1 MAADTAGF
9 HNRAMDPVR
18 NPYSPGAGTPPPA
31 LVGRDVELRDFDI
44 AVQRLGAGRSAKSLL
59 LTGLRGVGKT
69 VLLRKFG
76 RIGERHGWICRH
88 IEVREDQPFPEV
100 MAVLAR
106 EALLRLSGGELMT
119 DRVRRA
125 LRVLKSFQVQ
135 WKLPVGGDVI
145 LELDPVA
152 GRADSGILDHDLAG
166 LFLEIGEAARDRER
180 GILITIDELQF
191 LARDH
196 LAALMVGLHRTG
208 QEQLPLLVA
217 GAGLPSL
224 PRLAGDAKTYAERL
238 FAFRVINSLG
248 NAEARAALIEPAE
261 AGNVRW
267 QLQALDR
274 VVDRTR
280 GYPYFL
286 QEFGKH
292 AWDTAAGP
300 DEITAGDVEAAT
312 PLATAEL
319 DAGFFRVRMDR
330 ATGAERTYLGAM
342 ASLGGGPYVC
352 DEIAAVLDKTT
363 GEVDPLHDALVRRG
377 LCYRPRDGVIDFT
390 VPMFD
395 EFVRR
400 ALT

>member
-1 MAADTAGF
+1 
-9 HNRAMDPVR
+9 MDPVR

-31 LVGRDVELRDFDI
+31 LVGRDSELRDFDI
-44 AVQRLGAGRSAKSLL
+44 AIQRLVAGRSAKSLL

-76 RIGERHGWICRH
+76 RLGERRGWVCRH
-88 IEVREDQPFPEV
+88 IEVREDQHFPEV
-100 MAVLAR
+100 VAILVR
-106 EALLRLSGGELMT
+106 EALLRLSTGEFMA

-125 LRVLKSFQVQ
+125 LGVLKSFQVRWQ
-135 WKLPVGGDVI
+135 LLGGGDMV
-145 LELDPVA
+145 LGLDPLP

-166 LFLEIGEAARDRER
+166 LFLEIGEVARDRGS
-180 GILITIDELQF
+180 GILFTIDELQF

-196 LAALMVGLHRTG
+196 LAALMVGLHRIG
-208 QEQLPLLVA
+208 QEQLPFLVA

-224 PRLAGDAKTYAERL
+224 PGLAGDAKTYAERL
-238 FAFRVINSLG
+238 FAFKVINSLG
-248 NAEARAALIEPAE
+248 KGEARAALAEPAE

-267 QLQALDR
+267 QPEALDR

-292 AWDTAAGP
+292 AWNVAAGP
-300 DEITAGDVEAAT
+300 QEITAADVETAT
-312 PLATAEL
+312 PLAAGEL
-319 DAGFFRVRMDR
+319 DTGFFRVRMDR
-330 ATGAERTYLGAM
+330 ATGAERTYLAAM
-342 ASLGGGPYVC
+342 ASLGAGPYACSDV
-352 DEIAAVLDKTT
+352 AAALDKATA
-363 GEVDPLHDALVRRG
+363 EVGPIHDALLKRG
-377 LCYRPRDGVIDFT
+377 LCYTPRHGIIDFT

-400 ALT
+400 AMT